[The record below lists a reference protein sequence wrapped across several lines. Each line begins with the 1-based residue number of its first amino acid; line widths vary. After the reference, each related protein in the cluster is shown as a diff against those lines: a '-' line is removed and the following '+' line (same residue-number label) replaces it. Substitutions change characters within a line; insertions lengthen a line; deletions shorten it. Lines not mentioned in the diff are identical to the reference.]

1 MYYNPYPN
9 SYAPYQNQMMPNQ
22 PQQQQNQ
29 PYAIQQPSSMPA
41 SSSITWVQG
50 EVGARAY
57 PVAAGSSVMLMDS
70 DDKYF
75 YIKSADNMGMP
86 ALRKYYYSEV
96 VEEPTK
102 QIEHNHSYDTENLV
116 NKDELEKLQDEIYE
130 LKQTIQELKA
140 HQQPTTTSSQVK
152 GRKQA

>member
-1 MYYNPYPN
+1 MYYNPYTQPY
-9 SYAPYQNQMMPNQ
+9 SYQPQMMSNTSMQQNQYAQ
-22 PQQQQNQ
+22 PQQQM
-29 PYAIQQPSSMPA
+29 PS

-86 ALRKYYYSEV
+86 SLHKYYYSEV
-96 VEEPTK
+96 VEEQPRLENK
-102 QIEHNHSYDTENLV
+102 HSNSFNSENMV
-116 NKDELEKLQDEIYE
+116 NREELKELQDEIYE
-130 LKQTIQELKA
+130 LRQTIDMLQR
-140 HQQPTTTSSQVK
+140 QQSEPETTTTK
-152 GRKQA
+152 GRKQQ